1 MINSTFFMDVSST
14 SKRPIVFQNYFNI
27 CKKSKWSIRI
37 RIIRFLLT
45 DSIFNFQ
52 FLIFNSIFQFSL
64 IKNWTKEFRQYQLK
78 IGNWKFKNKLEIK
91 TWQFLI
97 KKTKTD
103 ILIRIITNPYTLK
116 SLNKNA
122 DNRSTFTSF

>member
-14 SKRPIVFQNYFNI
+14 SKRSIVFQNYFNI

-91 TWQFLI
+91 IWQFLI

-116 SLNKNA
+116 SLKKNA
-122 DNRSTFTSF
+122 DNRSTFISF

>member
-97 KKTKTD
+97 KKSKTD
-103 ILIRIITNPYTLK
+103 TLIRIITNPYTLK
-116 SLNKNA
+116 SLKKNA
-122 DNRSTFTSF
+122 DNRSTFISF

>member
-103 ILIRIITNPYTLK
+103 ILIRIIRNPYTLK

-122 DNRSTFTSF
+122 DNRSTFISF

>member
-116 SLNKNA
+116 SLKKNA
-122 DNRSTFTSF
+122 DNRSTFISF

>member
-14 SKRPIVFQNYFNI
+14 SKRSIVFQNYFNI

-64 IKNWTKEFRQYQLK
+64 IKNWTKEFRQYQSK

-91 TWQFLI
+91 IWQFLI

-116 SLNKNA
+116 SLKKNA
-122 DNRSTFTSF
+122 DNRSTFISF